1 FGLFDA
7 RLLLLLL
14 LGLRVSGTRAGGK
27 LDEDRDKR
35 GDAES
40 PCEVKTVTVST
51 LPVLRENEFSFTGA
65 GSGSLAGGESR
76 LLLFVRTDL
85 PGRISVLDDLDNT
98 ALPYFTLEM
107 SGTGIDISQVHWKQ
121 QWLENGTLY
130 FHVSMSSSEQ
140 QSQATQPTI
149 REPPR
154 VLHEHMH
161 LLHISVM
168 GGLIALL
175 LLILLFTLVLYTRQR
190 WCRRRRAPQKS
201 ASTEATH
208 EIHYIPSVLLGPTHS
223 RDSFRGPRPLQH
235 SSVIGMP
242 IRETPILD
250 DCDCE
255 EDEQPGHLLDGKAHL
270 EDDLC
275 SQGTHSVDSLGKGMG
290 EANHKHS
297 LDNRG
302 ESFIVT
308 VAQSVVYRTVF
319 VFLFEAGGVFGRQ
332 VDSGSEMDDDTQL
345 KFYTEHRGRRRSKG
359 CPQSPMSKA
368 TLTLITVCTCV
379 VAVVYGTQT
388 SCPLTVKVTLH
399 VPEHFIADGS
409 SFVVSMGSY
418 LDVSNWLNPA
428 KLTLYYQTNTSTQWV
443 RDYCGQRTTDP
454 CEQLC
459 DQDTGEC
466 SCLEG
471 YAPDPEHNHLCIRTD
486 WGRNEGPWPY
496 SNLERGYDLVT
507 GEQAPEKIF
516 RSSYSLGQG
525 LWLPVSKSFVVPP
538 VELSIN
544 PIASCKTDVLVT
556 EDPGE
561 VREEAIMSTYFET
574 VDDLLA
580 SFGPVRD
587 CSKDNGGCRKNF
599 KCVSDRRM
607 DSTGCMCPE
616 GLRPM
621 KDGSGCYDY
630 SLGTDCT
637 DGFNG
642 GCEQLCLQQLVPLPD
657 DPTSSNVL
665 MFCGCV
671 QEYKL
676 AADGRS
682 CLLLA
687 DHCQG
692 PKCSKQDSR
701 FNGTLFSEMLRGY
714 NNKTQQVIL
723 GQVFQMTFRDNNFIK
738 DFPQL
743 ADGLMV
749 IPLPVEEQ
757 CRGVLSEPLPNL
769 QLLSGDAQFSE
780 ATGYPMMQQW
790 RVRSNLYRVK
800 LSAITLSTDFSKVLK
815 SLTADSTRD
824 ELLAFIQQYGSH
836 YISEALYGSE
846 LTCNIYFPSKKS
858 QQQLWLQYQK
868 GNVSDTSKCLSITTQ
883 LLSDDLV
890 AGVEI
895 RCQEKGSCP
904 AACHLCR
911 QAGRETPSPTPVLL
925 EVSRI
930 VPLYSLVQDNVTKEV
945 NEVLDAT
952 MSSYWCAGKGDVIEN
967 WCRCDLTA
975 LGKDGL
981 PNCSPLRRPVLRLAP
996 HLEPSSTMVALEWID
1011 VEPLIGYKVSD
1022 YIIQHKRV
1030 EDPSEAEI
1038 YTGKHN
1044 SQACEQYYREQYL
1057 LHSTVNKKYTKI
1069 IADKVYNLYNGY
1081 TSGKEQQT
1089 AYNTLME
1096 ISPPLLYRVQHHYNS
1111 HYEKFGD
1118 FVWRSEDELGPRK
1131 AHLILRRMDRI
1142 SLFCRSLLRSGFI
1155 QSRTESM
1162 PYMLCRSDDTRP
1174 GGTLWHSSL
1183 HETQLACL
1191 EKVIS
1196 VQRNIYGKSKL
1207 R

>member
-1 FGLFDA
+1 KECRHEGRLFTCC
-7 RLLLLLL
+7 LM
-14 LGLRVSGTRAGGK
+14 LRKS
-27 LDEDRDKR
+27 
-35 GDAES
+35 
-40 PCEVKTVTVST
+40 
-51 LPVLRENEFSFTGA
+51 
-65 GSGSLAGGESR
+65 
-76 LLLFVRTDL
+76 
-85 PGRISVLDDLDNT
+85 
-98 ALPYFTLEM
+98 M

-911 QAGRETPSPTPVLL
+911 QAGREMPSPTPVLL